1 MSSCERVRRRHDE
14 RGFSLVE
21 IVIAMALLAMLL
33 VAALPMFLSMVR
45 GTVVTR
51 QQTQAKNLAQERLE
65 QIRDLRYHVDR
76 QNGPFLDMLDIY
88 YTNATASSPSTTVTV
103 GGDSLTGRYI
113 PSGGGTGGEPV
124 APYYRVQTSALSGAT
139 GFTQVVAAQFLE
151 GDGRTVVPASRFQ
164 GTATSGYDSQAAGR
178 DTPPTLMLGVT
189 VITRWL
195 QDGVEKTFRTY
206 TTVTETR
213 PERPVLQSQ
222 ARSTAVDIS
231 STAADGTT
239 LQLQGGVASLD
250 GAQSSGSSV
259 SGYVTGALARRTGQ
273 AVQEGRNARF
283 QLPGQPVALLGTGS
297 SVVPAGCTWFGFGGT
312 QVDNVSAD
320 VGTGLPK
327 SPVNVDGATPRNVVS
342 GRIIDNAGN
351 TCGALSF
358 TTVVDSG
365 AQRTDSVGNRMGPS
379 PFAFLPDSGG
389 SGTSVQADAYVTATD
404 LTASPQRT
412 YSGARMS
419 MGRAVRM
426 FPNTPDNPKSTAA
439 DYGLVT
445 AKVTTATIDCTS
457 GGGTAIGTVR
467 AAYTAVLRWWGKSST
482 ETVARWRQATWTYDS
497 TTGTAPVLAAGSD
510 TWNPAAI
517 FLADGQPLSS
527 VVSVE
532 LPKPVTEGGVNGLRG
547 FSNGILSLAS
557 VGTLDAEVQPG
568 SSAVQVKLGQLTC
581 AADDQR

>member
-1 MSSCERVRRRHDE
+1 MEV
-14 RGFSLVE
+14 
-21 IVIAMALLAMLL
+21 VIAMGLLAVLL

-51 QQTQAKNLAQERLE
+51 VQTQAKNLAQERME
-65 QIRDLRYHVDR
+65 QLRDLRYHVDR
-76 QNGPFLDMLDIY
+76 QNGPFLDLLDIY
-88 YTNATASSPSTTVTV
+88 YTNANASSPSTTVTV
-103 GGDSLTGRYI
+103 GGDTLTGRYVAT
-113 PSGGGTGGEPV
+113 GGGTGGEPP
-124 APYYRVQTSALSGAT
+124 APYYKVQTAALAGAT
-139 GFTQVVAAQFLE
+139 GFSQVVAAQFLE
-151 GDGRTVVPASRFQ
+151 ADGKTVVPASRFQ
-164 GTATSGYDSQAAGR
+164 GTATAGYDSQVAGR

-189 VITRWL
+189 VITRWT
-195 QDGVEKTFRTY
+195 QDGVQKTFRTY

-222 ARSTAVDIS
+222 ARSTAVDVS

-273 AVQEGRNARF
+273 AVQEGRSARF
-283 QLPGQPVALLGTGS
+283 QLPGQPVALLGSGS
-297 SVVPAGCTWFGFGGT
+297 AVVPAGCSWFGFGGT
-312 QVDNVSAD
+312 DVANVTGD
-320 VGTGLPK
+320 VGSGLPK
-327 SPVNVDGATPRNVVS
+327 APVNVDDTTPKKVVS

-351 TCGALSF
+351 SCGALSF
-358 TTVVDSG
+358 TTVVDAG
-365 AQRTDSVGNRMGPS
+365 VQRSDAVGGRMGPS

-404 LTASPQRT
+404 LLASPQKT

-419 MGRAVRM
+419 MGRAVRL
-426 FPNTPDNPKSTAA
+426 FPNSPDNPKSTAV

-445 AKVTTATIDCTS
+445 AKVTSASLDCTS
-457 GGGTAIGTVR
+457 GTSTVLGTVR
-467 AAYTAVLRWWGKSST
+467 GSYTAVLRWWGRNAA
-482 ETVARWRQATWTYDS
+482 ETMARWHEAAWTYDS
-497 TTGTAPVLAAGSD
+497 ATGTAPVLVAGSE
-510 TWNPAAI
+510 TWNPAGV
-517 FLADGQPLSS
+517 FLADGQPLSN

-532 LPKPVTEGGVNGLRG
+532 LPKPVTEGGASGLRG

-557 VGTLDAEVQPG
+557 VSTLATETQLG

-581 AADDQR
+581 VADDQR